1 MISMFTFF
9 KFLHVAAVIL
19 WIGGVCT
26 LTLLNLRLTSEQD
39 RGVLA
44 ALHRQADF
52 YGKTGIGAAAALTLI
67 AGIVTTA
74 SAGFDFGALWITWG
88 FTAILASFVLGASLI
103 RMTNN
108 RLGQLAT
115 STGNSALSLRSAQQR
130 LAWLNLL
137 NLLLLLS
144 AVGAMVFKPML

>member
-44 ALHRQADF
+44 ALHRQANF
-52 YGKTGIGAAAALTLI
+52 YRQARHGPPAADPPAAGARTPP
-67 AGIVTTA
+67 AG
-74 SAGFDFGALWITWG
+74 GL
-88 FTAILASFVLGASLI
+88 L
-103 RMTNN
+103 RQN
-108 RLGQLAT
+108 RDRGGRRAHLDRGDRHY
-115 STGNSALSLRSAQQR
+115 GER
-130 LAWLNLL
+130 W
-137 NLLLLLS
+137 
-144 AVGAMVFKPML
+144 F